1 MLEKQFPGLR
11 FRGSLSG
18 NGHVSSLEA
27 SWVLPHLHIWVPVWR
42 APTAS
47 PHSHRRRPVP
57 CRSERT
63 ECEVGSG
70 SPPLWRELKQKHTRS
85 QTMTVSVGS
94 FPPAPGD
101 GPPKWW
107 CSGSERER
115 IRITIWQMN
124 LSLEMVTHTLNVNV
138 WHVFQGLQK
147 PHVLVV
153 PWSISWSYTGFKICK

>member
-11 FRGSLSG
+11 FRGSLSR

-94 FPPAPGD
+94 CPPAPGD
-101 GPPKWW
+101 GPPKRW
-107 CSGSERER
+107 CSGS
-115 IRITIWQMN
+115 WAWAYQNYN
-124 LSLEMVTHTLNVNV
+124 LTNEFIARNGHTYTKRQCLAHLSGVTKVESLT
-138 WHVFQGLQK
+138 
-147 PHVLVV
+147 
-153 PWSISWSYTGFKICK
+153 C